1 MIEKTVISYLN
12 SQLNVPV
19 FMEKPENKT
28 DKFVVIS
35 TLDIGRTDLIN
46 AVTLN
51 LTSYAPTLLEAAE
64 LNEMVMDKMY
74 DIIML
79 DHVSSSKL
87 GGGGQAIKTDVK
99 GYAYY
104 CVFNLFYKEA

>member
-19 FMEKPENKT
+19 FMEKPENKPE
-28 DKFVVIS
+28 KYVVIS
-35 TLDIGRTDLIN
+35 KLDSGRTDLID

-51 LTSYAPTLLEAAE
+51 LTSYAPSLLEAAE
-64 LNEMVMDKMY
+64 LDEQVKNKMFG
-74 DIIML
+74 IITL
-79 DHVSSSKL
+79 GNVSSSKL